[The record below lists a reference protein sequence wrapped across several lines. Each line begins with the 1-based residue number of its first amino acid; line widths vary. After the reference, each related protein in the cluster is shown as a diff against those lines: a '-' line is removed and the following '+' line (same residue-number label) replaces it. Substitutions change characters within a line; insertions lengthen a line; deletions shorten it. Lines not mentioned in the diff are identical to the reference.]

1 MRTGDRAKSFSDSVL
16 STQSPSLSLWEKAMK
31 LAGRVAIVTGSS
43 RGIGKDIALAF
54 AAEGADIVV
63 AARSETE
70 PDPRLPGTIYDTARE
85 VEALD
90 RRALAV
96 KTDVT
101 NEEEVAS
108 LVQRTLDTFG
118 RIDILVN
125 NAAVLVPRGILDLPT
140 RHLDLHYR
148 VNLKGPIL
156 CIRAVLPTMLQ
167 QGQGWIINISSR
179 AAQFPGPG
187 PYKDVQPIRAFM
199 YTATKAALERLSQAL
214 AVEYQAQGI
223 SVNVLSPVG
232 RVRTPGNVFGM
243 TPPGGTPEPFETA
256 EAMGKAA
263 VFIASQAPP
272 SFTGNILFDE
282 EMVQQHQL

>member
-1 MRTGDRAKSFSDSVL
+1 
-16 STQSPSLSLWEKAMK
+16 MK

-63 AARSETE
+63 AARSETA
-70 PDPRLPGTIYDTARE
+70 PDPRLPGTIYDTARA
-85 VEALD
+85 VEALG
-90 RRALAV
+90 RRALPV

-101 NEEEVAS
+101 NEEEVAA
-108 LVQRTLDTFG
+108 LVQRTRDTFG
-118 RIDILVN
+118 RIDVLVN
-125 NAAVLVPRGILDLPT
+125 NAAVLVPRGIVDLPS

-156 CIRAVLPTMLQ
+156 CIRAVLP
-167 QGQGWIINISSR
+167 
-179 AAQFPGPG
+179 
-187 PYKDVQPIRAFM
+187 
-199 YTATKAALERLSQAL
+199 
-214 AVEYQAQGI
+214 VEYQAQGI
-223 SVNVLSPVG
+223 SVNVLSPEG

-263 VFIASQAPP
+263 VFIASQPP
-272 SFTGNILFDE
+272 QSFTGNILFDE

>member
-1 MRTGDRAKSFSDSVL
+1 MT
-16 STQSPSLSLWEKAMK
+16 
-31 LAGRVAIVTGSS
+31 LAGKVAIVTGSS

-63 AARSETE
+63 AARSERE
-70 PDPRLPGTIYDTARE
+70 ADPRLPGTIYATAQA
-85 VEALD
+85 VEALG

-101 NEEEVAS
+101 DEEQIATMV
-108 LVQRTLDTFG
+108 RHTLDAFG
-118 RIDILVN
+118 RVDILVN

-156 CIRAVLPTMLQ
+156 CIRAILPTMLK
-167 QGQGWIINISSR
+167 QGQGWIINISSN
-179 AAQFPGPG
+179 AAIFPGPG
-187 PYKDVQPIRAFM
+187 PYQAVRPTRAFM
-199 YTATKAALERLSQAL
+199 YAATKAALERLTQGL

-223 SVNVLSPVG
+223 SANVLSPIG

-243 TPPGGTPEPFETA
+243 TPPGGTPEPFEQA

-263 VFIASQAPP
+263 VFIASQSPHM
-272 SFTGNILFDE
+272 FTGHILFDE
-282 EMVQQHQL
+282 EVVRQYQL

>member
-1 MRTGDRAKSFSDSVL
+1 
-16 STQSPSLSLWEKAMK
+16 MK

-54 AAEGADIVV
+54 AGEGADVVV
-63 AARSETE
+63 AARSETQ
-70 PDPRLPGTIYDTARE
+70 PDPRLPGTIYDTAKE
-85 VEALD
+85 VEALG

-96 KTDVT
+96 RTDVT
-101 NEEEVAS
+101 DEEQVAAMA
-108 LVQRTLDTFG
+108 QRTLETFG

-156 CIRAVLPTMLQ
+156 CIRAVLPTMLKQ
-167 QGQGWIINISSR
+167 QQGWIINISST
-179 AAQFPGPG
+179 AATFPGPG
-187 PYKDVQPIRAFM
+187 PYHDVRPTRAFM
-199 YTATKAALERLSQAL
+199 YAATKAALERLTQGL

-223 SVNVLSPVG
+223 SANVLSPKG
-232 RVRTPGNVFGM
+232 RIRTPGNVFGM

-263 VFIASQAPP
+263 VYIASQPP
-272 SFTGNILFDE
+272 RSFTGNILFDE
-282 EMVQQHQL
+282 DIVRQYGL

>member
-1 MRTGDRAKSFSDSVL
+1 
-16 STQSPSLSLWEKAMK
+16 MK
-31 LAGRVAIVTGSS
+31 LAGKVAIVTGSS

-54 AAEGADIVV
+54 AAEGANIVV
-63 AARSETE
+63 AARSEQVS
-70 PDPRLPGTIYDTARE
+70 DPRLPGTIYETAQA
-85 VEALD
+85 VEALG
-90 RRALAV
+90 RHALAV

-101 NEEEVAS
+101 DEEQIAAM
-108 LVQRTLDTFG
+108 VQRTVDTFG

-156 CIRAVLPTMLQ
+156 CIRAVLPTMQ
-167 QGQGWIINISSR
+167 KQGQGWLINISSN
-179 AAQFPGPG
+179 AAIFPGSG
-187 PYKDVQPIRAFM
+187 PYQDVRSTRAFM
-199 YTATKAALERLSQAL
+199 YAATKAALERLTQGL

-223 SVNVLSPVG
+223 SANVLSPIG

-243 TPPGGTPEPFETA
+243 TPPGATPEPFEQA

-263 VFIASQAPP
+263 VFIATQPP
-272 SFTGNILFDE
+272 HTFTGHILFDE
-282 EMVQQHQL
+282 EVLRQYQL

>member
-1 MRTGDRAKSFSDSVL
+1 MMR
-16 STQSPSLSLWEKAMK
+16 
-31 LAGRVAIVTGSS
+31 LAGKVAVVTGSS

-63 AARSETE
+63 AARSESQ
-70 PDPRLPGTIYDTARE
+70 PDPRLPGTIYETAQE
-85 VEALD
+85 VEALG
-90 RRALAV
+90 RRALPI

-101 NEEEVAS
+101 DEEQIATM
-108 LVQRTLDTFG
+108 VQRTLDTFG

-156 CIRAVLPTMLQ
+156 CTRAVLPTMLK
-167 QGQGWIINISSR
+167 QGQGWIINISSN
-179 AAQFPGPG
+179 AAVFPGPG
-187 PYKDVQPIRAFM
+187 PYTDPRSTRAFM
-199 YTATKAALERLSQAL
+199 YAATKAALERLTQGL

-223 SVNVLSPVG
+223 SANVLSPVG

-243 TPPGGTPEPFETA
+243 TPPGGTPEPFEKA

-263 VFIASQAPP
+263 VFIASQPP
-272 SFTGNILFDE
+272 QSFTGNILVDE
-282 EMVQQHQL
+282 EMVQQYQL